1 MQQRVEPLSGD
12 VAEDIAAK
20 RCWVL
25 GHYEPGTEC
34 DYQSIEGKLLLLE
47 TILNNKWIEPT
58 ETVKLQCLGVT
69 FGDLLVQAAGL
80 KWVIVEDEYGRDAAL
95 HLEGTSI
102 KSFPLTSISKRVEVG
117 ERVDVRALF
126 QSACENIVRIRQQA
140 T

>member
-47 TILNNKWIEPT
+47 TILNNK
-58 ETVKLQCLGVT
+58 
-69 FGDLLVQAAGL
+69 
-80 KWVIVEDEYGRDAAL
+80 
-95 HLEGTSI
+95 
-102 KSFPLTSISKRVEVG
+102 
-117 ERVDVRALF
+117 
-126 QSACENIVRIRQQA
+126 
-140 T
+140 